1 MASLTGRT
9 KKIRARK
16 ASKAGRARKRNLEN
30 NGSTPVFPIH
40 KDGEKNPPSKS

>member
-16 ASKAGRARKRNLEN
+16 RTKAGRARKRSLEN
-30 NGSTPVFPIH
+30 NGSTPVFPVH
-40 KDGEKNPPSKS
+40 KDGKKNPPSES